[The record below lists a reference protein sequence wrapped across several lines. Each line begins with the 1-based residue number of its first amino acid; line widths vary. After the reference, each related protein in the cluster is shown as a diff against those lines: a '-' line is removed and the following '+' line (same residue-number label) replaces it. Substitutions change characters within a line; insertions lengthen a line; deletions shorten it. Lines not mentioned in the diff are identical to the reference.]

1 VLNPKPRNSYIPW
14 VLYPTGDLIAQL
26 ILGEF
31 HGLRLLALSLVGGLV
46 YQAEVPRWFQWLDGR
61 TFTATQIQAF
71 PPLRWLTQT
80 HDGTYRLGW
89 FGRTLGAMT
98 YFSPLWITR
107 HMLVMRLATTPWHN
121 IAIASTLQELGWASC
136 QSFLV
141 NLPVSL
147 LGNYVI
153 QARLPLKY
161 RFLGSIVMTGL
172 MSIAFAL
179 AYKFF

>member
-1 VLNPKPRNSYIPW
+1 MNLKPQNSWIPW
-14 VLYPTGDLIAQL
+14 VLYPTGDWIAQL

-31 HGLRLLALSLVGGLV
+31 HGLRLMALSLVGGLV
-46 YQAEVPRWFQWLDGR
+46 YQAEVPRWFHWLDGR
-61 TFTATQIQAF
+61 SFTAGQIQAF
-71 PPLRWLTQT
+71 PPLRWLTQPQ
-80 HDGTYRLGW
+80 DGTYRLSW
-89 FGRTLGAMT
+89 FGRMLGSMA

-107 HMLVMRLATTPWHN
+107 HMLVMRLATTPWHE
-121 IAIASTLQELGWASC
+121 IAIGSTLQDLGWASC

-141 NLPVSL
+141 NLPLSL

-153 QARLPLKY
+153 QARLPLKF
-161 RFLGSIVMTGL
+161 RFLGSIVMSGL